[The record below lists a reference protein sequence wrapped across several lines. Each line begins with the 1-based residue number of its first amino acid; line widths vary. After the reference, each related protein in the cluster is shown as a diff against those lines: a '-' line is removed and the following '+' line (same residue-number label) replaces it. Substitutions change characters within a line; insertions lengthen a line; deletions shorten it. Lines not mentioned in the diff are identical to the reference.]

1 MKKLAVSAFAIVI
14 VGINL
19 VSIPVSGKIQRET
32 ITVTET
38 QRLIATPNGQ
48 ALVKLPR
55 IPKPKVFRSNPL
67 RKSQILSGTDPYNA
81 VDDEDYIFARNR
93 NKIEVKKFNSSGN
106 DEELS
111 EHVRWRLFL
120 ARQLALLKYREVHG

>member
-1 MKKLAVSAFAIVI
+1 MKKLAVTAFAIVI

-48 ALVKLPR
+48 ALVKLPK
-55 IPKPKVFRSNPL
+55 IPKVKVFRSNPL

-93 NKIEVKKFNSSGN
+93 NKIEEIGRA
-106 DEELS
+106 
-111 EHVRWRLFL
+111 HV
-120 ARQLALLKYREVHG
+120 